1 VVHLLLTQVVAV
13 QVEILL
19 LALAVQV
26 AVVQVLI
33 RQVLTQPL
41 ER

>member
-33 RQVLTQPL
+33 RQVLTQLL
-41 ER
+41 EQ